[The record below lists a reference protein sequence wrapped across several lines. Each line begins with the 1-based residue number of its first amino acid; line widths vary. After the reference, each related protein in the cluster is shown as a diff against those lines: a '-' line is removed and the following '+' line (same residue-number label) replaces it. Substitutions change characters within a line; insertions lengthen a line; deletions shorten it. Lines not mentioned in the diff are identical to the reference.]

1 MSVWRGICKIY
12 VRVGILDLISEVKQS
27 NLELCSVLNQ
37 LILSWESE
45 VVEFKEAG
53 KDYDKNKIGQ
63 YFSAISNEA
72 NLKGLQHG
80 WLVFGVR
87 NQDRRIIGSDYRNSK
102 GLDKLKQEIAI
113 GTTGGISF
121 IEIYEVY
128 VEDGSDNRRVIL
140 FQIPAATTA
149 TPTGW
154 YDHFYGRN
162 GESLGALSVE
172 EIDRIRG
179 QEKKDWSK
187 QIVEGAGIK
196 HLNKKAIRVAR
207 ENYKKKMNK
216 SYISEEVDQMS
227 DDIFLRKLKLIID
240 DKITNAAMLLLG
252 DEDYDYLFKTTPET
266 SWRTYDSKGDVS
278 DYEIFKI
285 PYITLSDRLFK
296 KIRNLTY
303 RYMPNQLTLFPK
315 ETRQYDMWL
324 LRELLNNCI
333 AHSEYT
339 LGGRIYLNEFEDRII
354 LSNPG
359 TFLPGK
365 IEPIL
370 NPGYNPPFYRNQLL
384 AETMVKLNMI
394 DSQATGIR
402 RVFRIQK
409 ERYFPLPDYDLSN
422 RQQVKVC
429 IYGKI
434 LDENY
439 SQILFN
445 NPNFDLE
452 TVFLIDCIQKG
463 VKIDKEALK
472 YLRKLN
478 VIEGKMPNVFLSATI
493 SETLGEKDRYV
504 KNKAF
509 DDQYYRDLIV
519 KYLEKY
525 GSAKKKDIQML
536 LWDKLPSIMDDKQKK
551 DKIRNLLTSMR
562 KKEII
567 KTNSENQQKS
577 FWILVDKI
585 KQEKQS
591 FKQE

>member
-1 MSVWRGICKIY
+1 MREQYRG
-12 VRVGILDLISEVKQS
+12 LISEVKSS

-53 KDYDKNKIGQ
+53 KNYDKNRIGQ

-87 NQDRRIIGSDYRNSK
+87 NQDRKVIGSD
-102 GLDKLKQEIAI
+102 
-113 GTTGGISF
+113 
-121 IEIYEVY
+121 
-128 VEDGSDNRRVIL
+128 
-140 FQIPAATTA
+140 
-149 TPTGW
+149 
-154 YDHFYGRN
+154 
-162 GESLGALSVE
+162 
-172 EIDRIRG
+172 
-179 QEKKDWSK
+179 
-187 QIVEGAGIK
+187 
-196 HLNKKAIRVAR
+196 
-207 ENYKKKMNK
+207 
-216 SYISEEVDQMS
+216 
-227 DDIFLRKLKLIID
+227 
-240 DKITNAAMLLLG
+240 
-252 DEDYDYLFKTTPET
+252 
-266 SWRTYDSKGDVS
+266 
-278 DYEIFKI
+278 
-285 PYITLSDRLFK
+285 
-296 KIRNLTY
+296 
-303 RYMPNQLTLFPK
+303 
-315 ETRQYDMWL
+315 
-324 LRELLNNCI
+324 
-333 AHSEYT
+333 
-339 LGGRIYLNEFEDRII
+339 
-354 LSNPG
+354 
-359 TFLPGK
+359 
-365 IEPIL
+365 
-370 NPGYNPPFYRNQLL
+370 YRNQLL

-409 ERYFPLPDYDLSN
+409 ERYFPLPDYDFLN

-452 TVFLIDCIQKG
+452 TVFLINCIQKG
-463 VKIDKEALK
+463 VEIDKDALK

-509 DDQYYRDLIV
+509 DDQYYRDLVV

-536 LWDKLPSIMDDKQKK
+536 LWDKLPSIMEDKQKK

-567 KTNSENQQKS
+567 KTDSENQQRS
-577 FWILVDKI
+577 SWILVDKI

>member
-1 MSVWRGICKIY
+1 MELLLEGKPNDS
-12 VRVGILDLISEVKQS
+12 
-27 NLELCSVLNQ
+27 ELCSILNK

-87 NQDRRIIGSDYRNSK
+87 NKDRMIVGSDYRNSK
-102 GLDKLKQEIAI
+102 GLDVLKQEISV

-128 VEDGSDNRRVIL
+128 PLADGEKKRVIL

-154 YDHFYGRN
+154 NDHFYGRN
-162 GESLGALSVE
+162 GESLGALSVD

-187 QIVEGAGIK
+187 QIVLGATIK
-196 HLNKKAIRVAR
+196 HLDKNAIELAR

-216 SYISEEVDQMS
+216 QYISEEVDQMS
-227 DDIFLRKLKLIID
+227 DEQFLKKLKLMID
-240 DKITNAAMLLLG
+240 GRLTNAAMLLLG
-252 DEDYDYLFKTTPET
+252 NEDYDYLFQSVPEA
-266 SWRTYDSKGDVS
+266 SWRTYDSKNDVN

-285 PYITLSDRLFK
+285 PYITLSERLFG

-303 RYMPNQLTLFPK
+303 RYMPNQLTLFPT
-315 ETRQYDMWL
+315 ETKQYDMWL

-339 LGGRIYLNEFEDRII
+339 YGGRIYLNEFEDRII
-354 LSNPG
+354 LTNPG
-359 TFLPGK
+359 SFLPGR

-394 DSQATGIR
+394 DSQSTGIR

-409 ERYFPLPDYDLSN
+409 ERYFPLPDYDFSN

-429 IYGKI
+429 IYGRI

-439 SQILFN
+439 SQILFK
-445 NPNFDLE
+445 NPDFDLE
-452 TVFLIDCIQKG
+452 TVFLIDCVQKG
-463 VKIDKEALK
+463 IKIDKDAVK
-472 YLRKLN
+472 YLRKLKI
-478 VIEGKMPNVFLSATI
+478 IEGKIPNVFLSATI
-493 SETLGEKDRYV
+493 SETIGEKDRYV

-509 DDQYYRDLIV
+509 DDQYYQDLIV
-519 KYLEKY
+519 KYLAQY
-525 GSAKKKDIQML
+525 GRARRKDIQTL
-536 LWDKLPSIMDDKQKK
+536 LLDKLPSIMADKQKE
-551 DKIRNLLTSMR
+551 DKIRNLLTSLR
-562 KKEII
+562 KQGII
-567 KTNSENQQKS
+567 RTDSSNQQKS
-577 FWILVDKI
+577 SWILTDKI
-585 KQEKQS
+585 KQGK
-591 FKQE
+591 